1 MKKTNGRANI
11 HTKLKTQSSKLIGT
25 NPLSKGEETR
35 IKILEEA
42 ASLAS
47 ICGLEDMSIGQLAK
61 ATGLSKSGLFA
72 HFNSKENLQTQVV
85 QWVARMFTEQVMKPA
100 FSEPRGVP
108 RIRAIF
114 ENWKNW
120 IEGDS
125 LPGGCIMIASSTEFS
140 DKPGAVRDEIV
151 RMMKELLQS
160 LTRTARI
167 AVDEGHF
174 SPDIDPRQFAFEF
187 ESLLHGYH
195 LLQRLLKDPAARER
209 SDLAFERLLKAYMA
223 EPESQ

>member
-1 MKKTNGRANI
+1 MA
-11 HTKLKTQSSKLIGT
+11 
-25 NPLSKGEETR
+25 KGEKTK
-35 IKILEEA
+35 IKILEKA

-47 ICGLEDMSIGQLAK
+47 VCGLEDMSIGELAK

-85 QWVARMFTEQVMKPA
+85 QWVAEMFTEQVMRPA
-100 FSEPRGVP
+100 FNEPRGIP

-114 ENWKNW
+114 ENWKDW
-120 IEGDS
+120 IDGDS
-125 LPGGCIMIASSTEFS
+125 LPGGCIMIASSTEFD

-151 RMMKELLQS
+151 SMMSDLLQS

-167 AVDEGHF
+167 AVEEGHF
-174 SPDIDPRQFAFEF
+174 KADADPGQFAFEF

-195 LLQRLLKDPAARER
+195 FLQRLLKDPDSRKR
-209 SDLAFERLLKAYMA
+209 SDIAFERLVEAYRA
-223 EPESQ
+223 DLPKPH

>member
-1 MKKTNGRANI
+1 MSI
-11 HTKLKTQSSKLIGT
+11 SM
-25 NPLSKGEETR
+25 PKGEKTKS
-35 IKILEEA
+35 KILQKA
-42 ASLAS
+42 AGLAS
-47 ICGLEDMSIGQLAK
+47 ICGLEDMSIGKLAK

-85 QWVARMFTEQVMKPA
+85 QWVAEMFTEQVMRPA
-100 FSEPRGVP
+100 FMKPRGIP

-114 ENWKNW
+114 ENWKDW

-125 LPGGCIMIASSTEFS
+125 LPGGCIMIASSTEFD

-151 RMMKELLQS
+151 GMMSDLLQS

-167 AVDEGHF
+167 AIEEGHF
-174 SPDIDPRQFAFEF
+174 KADSDPKQFAFEF

-195 LLQRLLKDPAARER
+195 LLQRLLKDPDARKR
-209 SDLAFERLLKAYMA
+209 SDTAFERLL
-223 EPESQ
+223 ESYQADLPKPH